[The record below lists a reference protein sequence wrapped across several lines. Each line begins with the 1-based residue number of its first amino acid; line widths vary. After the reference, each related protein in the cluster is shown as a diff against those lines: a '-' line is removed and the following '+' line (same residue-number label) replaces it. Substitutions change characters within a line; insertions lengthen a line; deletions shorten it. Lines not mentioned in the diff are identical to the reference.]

1 MPYIQ
6 VHDLEMFYEQMG
18 TGEPVIFLHSHYSR
32 SMLAFGSQV
41 LDFQSHYSCYFPDLR
56 GHGRTRCRDL
66 DWSTP
71 RIAEDVAGF
80 MDRMNIERAHLI
92 GYSMGAG
99 VGLYLAVNHPGR
111 IATLTTIGTSGFCEP
126 AGAGEYE
133 PEQLLANQQQ
143 AFINQMIERHQEA
156 HQGNWQY
163 YLRQTVQDW
172 IRYPDLTEEQLG
184 SITCPALLISGE
196 HDPFAGEDRT
206 VKLASLLTD
215 ARTLIVQGAGH
226 RPHMLREQPILVNDT
241 ILEFLAQ
248 NPIH

>member
-1 MPYIQ
+1 
-6 VHDLEMFYEQMG
+6 
-18 TGEPVIFLHSHYSR
+18 
-32 SMLAFGSQV
+32 
-41 LDFQSHYSCYFPDLR
+41 
-56 GHGRTRCRDL
+56 
-66 DWSTP
+66 
-71 RIAEDVAGF
+71 
-80 MDRMNIERAHLI
+80 MNIERAHLI

-226 RPHMLREQPILVNDT
+226 RPHMVREQPILVNDT

>member
-1 MPYIQ
+1 M
-6 VHDLEMFYEQMG
+6 
-18 TGEPVIFLHSHYSR
+18 IFLHSHYSR
-32 SMLAFGSQV
+32 SMLAFSSQV
-41 LDFQSHYSCYFPDLR
+41 LDFQNQYSCYFPDLR

-126 AGAGEYE
+126 AGAGSTN
-133 PEQLLANQQQ
+133 LNSCWRISQQ
-143 AFINQMIERHQEA
+143 AFIDQMIERHQEA
-156 HQGNWQY
+156 HQGNWKY

-184 SITCPALLISGE
+184 SITCP
-196 HDPFAGEDRT
+196 HC
-206 VKLASLLTD
+206 
-215 ARTLIVQGAGH
+215 
-226 RPHMLREQPILVNDT
+226 
-241 ILEFLAQ
+241 
-248 NPIH
+248 